1 MIDRLQLYIFFTVT
15 AVGTL
20 KILFSAPGILKA
32 VDQYDLLRKWEPLF
46 GTTS

>member
-1 MIDRLQLYIFFTVT
+1 VIDRLQLFIFFTVT

-20 KILFSAPGILKA
+20 KILFSAPEILKV
-32 VDQYDLLRKWEPLF
+32 VDQYAVLKKWDPTF